1 MSRNCQLFSCR
12 LIILAFLV
20 QLFSFLCA
28 QAQTVATL
36 AQTLQPFTRQN
47 LIATGYAK
55 GWQPRERASSVTTCA
70 APELFDSAHDTIAF
84 SAKPTATPVP
94 LKHSFSPQRLA
105 FVSAMMA
112 ATNWIAYHQ
121 LNDAWWQEKRG
132 KFHFYKGYRR
142 TRGFYDLAPG
152 DSYCYH
158 LDKGGHFL
166 SAIFFTESL
175 TSIYQWVGFSES
187 RAEMISALVASALLL
202 EVEIYDGF
210 FQDWGF
216 SLGDF
221 AANELGVLWVLA
233 QRRVPALQAVRLKIS
248 YDPFAPVEDD
258 SWIKSYNAMTFWA
271 SFPVRSWLPAAAQKI
286 WPGWLNLAF
295 GYGTDRLRH
304 GRLETYLAFDVN
316 GEALIKSRALHLLP
330 LRLLLNY
337 VRLPLPA
344 LQLKPSLRFSP
355 LHF

>member
-1 MSRNCQLFSCR
+1 MNKPAG
-12 LIILAFLV
+12 LA
-20 QLFSFLCA
+20 
-28 QAQTVATL
+28 
-36 AQTLQPFTRQN
+36 
-47 LIATGYAK
+47 
-55 GWQPRERASSVTTCA
+55 VTPA
-70 APELFDSAHDTIAF
+70 APGIYYLKQDTIAF
-84 SAKPTATPVP
+84 HQDPAATPAP

-152 DSYCYH
+152 DSYYYH

-175 TSIYQWVGFSES
+175 TSIYQWVGFSEG

-216 SLGDF
+216 SPGDF

-295 GYGTDRLRH
+295 GYSTDRLRH

-316 GEALIKSRALHLLP
+316 GEAIIKSRALHLLP

-344 LQLKPSLRFSP
+344 LQLKPALRFSP

>member
-1 MSRNCQLFSCR
+1 MSRNCRLFSCR
-12 LIILAFLV
+12 PILFAFWFP
-20 QLFSFLCA
+20 LFSFLKA
-28 QAQTVATL
+28 PAQTIGTL
-36 AQTLQPFTRQN
+36 AQQPFTHQQ
-47 LIATGYAK
+47 LVSPGFFKSLQQHEFADLPAALMT
-55 GWQPRERASSVTTCA
+55 PR
-70 APELFDSAHDTIAF
+70 LFFSAHDTMAF
-84 SAKPTATPVP
+84 PSKKAAAP
-94 LKHSFSPQRLA
+94 LLLDRSFSTRRLL
-105 FVSAMMA
+105 FVSATMA

-132 KFHFYKGYRR
+132 TFHFYKGYRR

-152 DSYCYH
+152 DSYCFH

-175 TSIYQWVGFSES
+175 ISIYQWVGFSES
-187 RAEMISALVASALLL
+187 RAEMISAIVASALLL

-221 AANELGVLWVLA
+221 AANELGVLWGLA
-233 QRRVPALQAVRLKIS
+233 QRRVPALQAVHIKVS

-271 SFPVRSWLPAAAQKI
+271 SFPVRSRLPAAAQKI
-286 WPGWLNLAF
+286 WPGWLNLAL
-295 GYGTDRLRH
+295 GYGADRLRH